1 MLSKK
6 TAKKVIEYSAA
17 AFVQTLIL
25 VCIFPSFRAPLA
37 ALVATVTLV
46 TMVVLTAE
54 HFYDGNDPEK
64 DQTKDK
70 RKR

>member
-1 MLSKK
+1 LSKK

-17 AFVQTLIL
+17 AFLQTLIL
-25 VCIFPSFRAPLA
+25 VCIFPEFRAPLA
-37 ALVATVTLV
+37 ALIATVTLV
-46 TMVVLTAE
+46 TAVVLTVE

-64 DQTKDK
+64 DPPNDK